1 LETIFNTLIESFVE
15 NKVGITQN
23 FLNPSLSARLKNN
36 LLLLY
41 SQDKLKAAGTGNGSV
56 PHLNKSVRGD
66 MIHWLD
72 KKNNNPHETE
82 FFDLMDT
89 FVDYLNSQ
97 CFTGITG
104 YEFHYTL
111 YEPGRCYI
119 KHIDQFQNNPSRQF
133 SMIMYLNEN
142 WQESYG
148 GHLCIYDDDTVQ
160 KILPENGKSVFF
172 KSNQLPH
179 EVLPSN
185 QPRLSITGWLKR
197 N

>member
-1 LETIFNTLIESFVE
+1 MEAIFNALIGSYVE
-15 NKVGITQN
+15 NKVGITHN

-41 SQDKLKAAGTGNGSV
+41 SEDKLKEAGTGNGSV
-56 PHLNKSVRGD
+56 PLLNKTIRGD
-66 MIHWLD
+66 MIYWLD
-72 KKNNNPHETE
+72 RENNDPHEAE
-82 FFDLMDT
+82 FFDLMDR
-89 FVDYLNSQ
+89 FVDYLNRE
-97 CFTGITG
+97 CYTGITG

-111 YEPGRCYI
+111 YEPGRFYK
-119 KHIDQFQNNPSRQF
+119 KHIDQFKNNSSRQF
-133 SMIMYLNEN
+133 SMITYLNDA
-142 WQESYG
+142 WQEDYG
-148 GHLCIYDDDTVQ
+148 GHLCIYNDEQVQ

-172 KSNQLPH
+172 KSNELPH